1 MRLILSWRRG
11 SNEKAKIPPHSP
23 EMARKISETSAWQ
36 DGLNAAF
43 SYPNYE
49 AGH

>member
-1 MRLILSWRRG
+1 M
-11 SNEKAKIPPHSP
+11 AKIPPHAP
-23 EMARKISETSAWQ
+23 EMARKIGETSALQ
-36 DGLNAAF
+36 DGLNADF